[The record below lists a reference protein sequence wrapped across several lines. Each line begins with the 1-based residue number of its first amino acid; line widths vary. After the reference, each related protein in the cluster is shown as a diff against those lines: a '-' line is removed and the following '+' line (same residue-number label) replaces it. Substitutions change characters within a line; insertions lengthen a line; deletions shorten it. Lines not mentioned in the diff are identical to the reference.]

1 MRGGHCLPGPASLA
15 AVGICVDR
23 CIQAPG
29 QPCPGA
35 LGRPLTDNEFFG
47 GGGAEPTPRHAG
59 QSGIGPGRAGEFGGQ
74 GGAAEG
80 VSVSI

>member
-1 MRGGHCLPGPASLA
+1 MRGGRCLPGPASLA

-47 GGGAEPTPRHAG
+47 GGGLSQPQGTLANLASGQAG
-59 QSGIGPGRAGEFGGQ
+59 LESLGGREGQ
-74 GGAAEG
+74 LKG
-80 VSVSI
+80 